1 MVGSIINLAVW
12 KEGFLLG
19 KNWTR
24 IYIKKERYIKESYRL
39 QSLYLFLRRHG
50 EVMSIR
56 RRFSQEKMCEKEQE
70 ENEELSQVKSSLL
83 APS

>member
-24 IYIKKERYIKESYRL
+24 IYIKKERYIKESFKL
-39 QSLYLFLRRHG
+39 QATKFIF
-50 EVMSIR
+50 V
-56 RRFSQEKMCEKEQE
+56 FE
-70 ENEELSQVKSSLL
+70 E
-83 APS
+83 AW